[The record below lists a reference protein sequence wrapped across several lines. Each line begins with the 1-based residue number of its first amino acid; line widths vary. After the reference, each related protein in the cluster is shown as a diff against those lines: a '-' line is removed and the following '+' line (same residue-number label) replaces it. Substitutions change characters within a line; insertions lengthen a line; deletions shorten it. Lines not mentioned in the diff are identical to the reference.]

1 MEQGSSAGDVAD
13 PVAGPHSGLG
23 ELHANREKI
32 KAYIQSITQPE
43 EKQEQ
48 EEESKPRKS
57 KARKSKARPV
67 VREEEKNK
75 FGEVFTP
82 NKLINDMLDKL
93 PKEVWRDPNKKW
105 LDPATGFGNFPM
117 VVYERLMEGLADHP
131 DYKDLAIRSEH
142 IITQMLYMV
151 EYNQVSCDKIQ
162 SIFGTSANLFC
173 GSFVNQDEPI
183 RFPDETTQFD
193 VIVGNPP
200 FNADQTHE
208 GKKGGGK
215 NLWPEF
221 VNKSLDIIVPG
232 GYLLFVHPA
241 LWRKPPSSRAKTLF
255 DKMVHDNHMLYLEIH
270 SKPDGFRDFGV
281 QTRYDYYVIQK
292 RRPTPSRDFTTV
304 KDQLGQEHE
313 LDLSRWRFLPNYS
326 FEKIEP
332 LLSGKEEDYVIFSRG
347 QYGSDKEW
355 VHDSKDDEYKFP
367 LVHSTPLDGPR
378 IYWSS
383 KKNDDCKDCKK
394 MFGVPKLIFGES
406 GINNVIIDDKG
417 EYGMTQGAIGLKIPG
432 EGEGEIMKNVL
443 KSDEFHRILDAMS
456 FSNFRIDWRM
466 FIYFLPDFYKH
477 GQFVSM
483 APFVRPSVLKKT
495 AARAR
500 DPMAFVQSKRARNE
514 PSKTTPSKITPEKT
528 RKSKTTPSKT
538 TPSKTRKSKTPLLYS
553 EGGRK
558 RNSRYTRKK
567 Y

>member
-13 PVAGPHSGLG
+13 PVAGPHSELG
-23 ELHANREKI
+23 ELHANRENI
-32 KAYIQSITQPE
+32 KAYIRSITQPE

-48 EEESKPRKS
+48 EEESKPGKS

-162 SIFGTSANLFC
+162 SIFGSAANIFC
-173 GSFVNQDEPI
+173 GSFVNQDVPI
-183 RFPDETTQFD
+183 RFPNKTTQFD

-208 GKKGGGK
+208 GKKGGGS

-221 VNKSLDIIVPG
+221 VDHSLDIIVPG

-241 LWRKPPSSRAKTLF
+241 LWRKPPSPQAETLF

-270 SKPDGFRDFGV
+270 SKPDGYRDFGV

-292 RRPTPSRDFTTV
+292 RRPTPRRDFTFV

-313 LDLSRWRFLPNYS
+313 LDLSRWRFLANYS
-326 FEKIEP
+326 FEIIEP
-332 LLSGKEEDYVIFSRG
+332 LLSEKTEDYVIFSRG
-347 QYGSDKEW
+347 QYGSDKKW
-355 VHDSKDDEYKFP
+355 VISDKTKIENIEKDREYQEYKFP
-367 LVHSTPLDGPR
+367 LVHSTTLDGPKF
-378 IYWSS
+378 YWS
-383 KKNDDCKDCKK
+383 KRLNDDCKYCKK

-406 GINNVIIDDKG
+406 GINTVIIDDDG
-417 EYGMTQGAIGLKIPG
+417 FLGMTQEAMAIKIPS
-432 EGEGEIMKNVL
+432 EGEGVRMKTVL
-443 KSDEFHRILDAMS
+443 ESVKFHRILDAMS

-466 FIYFLPDFYKH
+466 FLYFRPDFYKDA
-477 GQFVSM
+477 QFASTT
-483 APFVRPSVLKKT
+483 PFVRPSVLKKT
-495 AARAR
+495 AAAEKASL
-500 DPMAFVQSKRARNE
+500 MAFVQSKRARDE
-514 PSKTTPSKITPEKT
+514 PTKTKRSKPK
-528 RKSKTTPSKT
+528 
-538 TPSKTRKSKTPLLYS
+538 PLFG

-558 RNSRYTRKK
+558 RNCRNCTKRRKRNLRYTRKK